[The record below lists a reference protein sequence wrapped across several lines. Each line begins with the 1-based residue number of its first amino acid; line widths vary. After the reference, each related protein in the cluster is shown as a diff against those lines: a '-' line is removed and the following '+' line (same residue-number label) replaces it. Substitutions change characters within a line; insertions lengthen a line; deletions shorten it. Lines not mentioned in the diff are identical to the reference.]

1 MRHLIRALVGGAAT
15 AGLAAAV
22 SLLTA
27 APAHAGNGGTETGS
41 GYGARVEVHVTGDV
55 DRGLVASVPGPPPMC
70 WWEDL
75 SSTML
80 DSQKVDTSDPV
91 AVQKYYE
98 EEVRPWL
105 TGHAGA
111 GQLAMPSHDDF
122 VAAVKRA
129 KAGEDMRWYALETRD
144 GADPE
149 DVAKAC
155 GTTTTPGPDR
165 QPILLSWR
173 AFAEGEQPP
182 PAVEAEDLAHYAYE
196 VMDLVEPTLEWNPT
210 LAALND
216 ATLVNL
222 PTWMWTEDP
231 EAVEER
237 SVTAEAAGVSVTVT
251 AQPDGMTVTSPVV
264 GTECSAEQART
275 AYAPGL
281 DEASACVMT
290 FPRGSAG
297 YDGGFPVDATTGWD
311 AAWTSNVGEGGDLE
325 AKVVSAPTTIPVI
338 EVQSRVSEIG

>member
-1 MRHLIRALVGGAAT
+1 MRHLFRALLGGVATVGLV
-15 AGLAAAV
+15 LA
-22 SLLTA
+22 A
-27 APAHAGNGGTETGS
+27 APAHAGNGGTETGA
-41 GYGARVEVHVTGDV
+41 GYGAKVEVHVTGDV

-80 DSQKVDTSDPV
+80 DSQKVDTSDPK
-91 AVQKYYE
+91 AVEKYYD

-105 TGHAGA
+105 TGHAGT
-111 GQLAMPSHDDF
+111 GILAMPSQDEF
-122 VAAVKRA
+122 NAAIRRA

-144 GADPE
+144 GVPAE
-149 DVAKAC
+149 KVAEAC
-155 GTTTTPGPDR
+155 GTRITPGPNNQDY
-165 QPILLSWR
+165 LLSWR
-173 AFAEGEQPP
+173 AFADGEQPP
-182 PAVEAEDLAHYAYE
+182 PAVSAEDLAHYAYE

-210 LAALND
+210 LAAMND

-222 PTWMWTEDP
+222 PTWMWTSDP
-231 EAVEER
+231 EAVSER

-275 AYAPGL
+275 AYAPGV

-290 FPRGSAG
+290 FPRGSSG
-297 YDGGFPVDATTGWD
+297 YGGGFPVDATTGWG
-311 AAWTSNVGEGGDLE
+311 AAWTSNTGEGGDLE
-325 AKVVSAPTTIPVI
+325 AKVVNATTTIPVI

>member
-1 MRHLIRALVGGAAT
+1 MRHLIRSAVAAAT
-15 AGLAAAV
+15 AAGLAATV
-22 SLLTA
+22 SLLGA

-41 GYGARVEVHVTGDV
+41 GYGAKVEVHVTGDV

-80 DSQKVDTSDPV
+80 DSQKVDTSDPK
-91 AVQKYYE
+91 AVEKYYE

-105 TGHAGA
+105 TGHAGT
-111 GQLAMPSHDDF
+111 GILAMPTPEDF
-122 VAAVKRA
+122 KEAIQRA
-129 KAGEDMRWYALETRD
+129 KAGEDMRWYALRTRD
-144 GADPE
+144 DADPE
-149 DVAKAC
+149 EIAERC
-155 GTTTTPGPDR
+155 GSTLTNGPYG
-165 QPILLSWR
+165 PVLLSWR
-173 AFAEGEQPP
+173 AFADGEQPP
-182 PAVEAEDLAHYAYE
+182 PAVDPEDLARYAYE

-275 AYAPGL
+275 AYAPGV

-311 AAWTSNVGEGGDLE
+311 AEWTSNTGEGGDLE
-325 AKVVSAPTTIPVI
+325 AKVVNATTTIPVI